1 MRKDP
6 AFRLSTLL
14 YPAAMVVLMVLG
26 FIMQHA
32 GWFQGCYGAIIPLSP
47 YGLKGVLFSPFLHGG
62 FEHLFGNAVPIF
74 VLMALL
80 FHFYHFQ
87 AKKIF
92 FLGWILTGLLV
103 WLLPPL
109 DILTGE
115 FTHVCIIGASGI
127 VYVLA
132 FFLFFSGIFRWD
144 MRFLTVSLVV
154 ALYYGGLIWGVFPE
168 ELFSHLS
175 EPSRISWQSHLA
187 GAVIGIILAFV
198 FRKDGEKK
206 KKFIW
211 QFPNYYSE
219 KDDKLW
225 QQYKEKYPDDFL
237 ELPHKKKDSEWDHLD
252 DIRRNE

>member
-1 MRKDP
+1 
-6 AFRLSTLL
+6 
-14 YPAAMVVLMVLG
+14 
-26 FIMQHA
+26 
-32 GWFQGCYGAIIPLSP
+32 
-47 YGLKGVLFSPFLHGG
+47 
-62 FEHLFGNAVPIF
+62 
-74 VLMALL
+74 MALL

-237 ELPHKKKDSEWDHLD
+237 ELPHKKKDSVWDHLD